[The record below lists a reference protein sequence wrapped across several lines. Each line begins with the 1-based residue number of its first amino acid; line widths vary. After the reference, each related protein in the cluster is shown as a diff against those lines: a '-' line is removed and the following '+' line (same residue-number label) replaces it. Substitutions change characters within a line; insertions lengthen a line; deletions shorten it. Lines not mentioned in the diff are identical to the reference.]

1 MLFAAALDLLA
12 EEGADALS
20 LREIARR
27 AGVSAMAPYRHYADK
42 GALLAALAT
51 HGFRGLHDVLQR
63 ADLEAAPGDAL
74 VDQAVAYVRFALANP
89 ALFRLIS
96 RPKSAAVY
104 PELTAAADATY
115 GVLSRRVAAE
125 APDGCDREAR
135 AVGCWALAHGLAGL
149 FLDGQI
155 SERMTAPDD
164 EAIRRVA
171 RSMLTDPPRQ
181 GLP

>member
-20 LREIARR
+20 LREVARR

-42 GALLAALAT
+42 EALLAALAA
-51 HGFRGLHDVLQR
+51 HGFRGLHDALHR
-63 ADLEAAPGDAL
+63 ADLEAASGQAL

-96 RPKSAAVY
+96 GPKRSGAH
-104 PELTAAADATY
+104 PELVAAADATY
-115 GVLSRRVAAE
+115 GVLSGRVAA
-125 APDGCDREAR
+125 AAADGCDREAR
-135 AVGCWALAHGLAGL
+135 AIGCWALAHGLAGL

-155 SERMTAPDD
+155 SERITAPTD
-164 EAIRRVA
+164 EVIRRVA
-171 RSMLTDPPRQ
+171 EAMLTDPARP
-181 GLP
+181 GAA

>member
-20 LREIARR
+20 LREVARR

-42 GALLAALAT
+42 EALLAALAA
-51 HGFRGLHDVLQR
+51 HGFRGLHDALHR
-63 ADLEAAPGDAL
+63 ADLEAASGQAL

-96 RPKSAAVY
+96 GPKRSGAH
-104 PELTAAADATY
+104 PELVAAADATY
-115 GVLSRRVAAE
+115 GVLSGRVAA
-125 APDGCDREAR
+125 AAADGCDREAR

-155 SERMTAPDD
+155 SERITAPTD
-164 EAIRRVA
+164 EVIRRVA
-171 RSMLTDPPRQ
+171 EAMLTDPARP
-181 GLP
+181 GAA